1 MIDRRYALLLI
12 ALGAVLLVSCV
23 VSLGFG
29 PARVPVDVVWRIVLH
44 KALGFGE
51 TSWSAGQEHIVW
63 LIRVPRMLLGALVGA
78 GLALIGAVLQAV
90 TRNPLADPHLLGVTS
105 GATLGAVIVVLHIGE
120 IVGLLTLPIAAF
132 IGALLSMFL
141 VLGIA
146 NRQGRLDSDRL
157 LLCGVAVSFVM
168 MAIAN
173 LLLFMGD
180 HRASSAVMFWMLG
193 GLGLAR
199 WELLAVPALS
209 VLLGLGL
216 LLGMARPLNALMAG
230 EQTAVT
236 LGLNAR
242 AVRLRVFVIAS
253 LMTGVL
259 VSISGSIGFVGLMV
273 PHIARRLVGAE
284 HRRLLPA
291 CVLLGSLFL
300 VWVDVAA
307 RTLIAPEDLPIGI
320 ATAAIGGLFFIGL
333 MRRR

>member
-1 MIDRRYALLLI
+1 MINSRYAALLML
-12 ALGAVLLVSCV
+12 LGALLLVSCV

-29 PARVPVDVVWRIVLH
+29 PAPVPLDVVWRILLH
-44 KALGFGE
+44 KILGIGE
-51 TSWSAGQEHIVW
+51 VNWNAGQAHIVW

-105 GATLGAVIVVLHIGE
+105 GATLGAVIVVLHVGQVI
-120 IVGLLTLPIAAF
+120 GLLTLPLAAF
-132 IGALLSMFL
+132 IGALLSMLL

-146 NRQGRLDSDRL
+146 ARHGRLDSDRL

-199 WELLAVPALS
+199 WELLAIPAVS
-209 VLLGLGL
+209 VLLGLVL

-242 AVRLRVFVIAS
+242 NVRLRVFLIAS

-259 VSISGSIGFVGLMV
+259 VSISGSIGFVGLM
-273 PHIARRLVGAE
+273 
-284 HRRLLPA
+284 
-291 CVLLGSLFL
+291 
-300 VWVDVAA
+300 
-307 RTLIAPEDLPIGI
+307 
-320 ATAAIGGLFFIGL
+320 
-333 MRRR
+333 RRR

>member
-1 MIDRRYALLLI
+1 MMARRYVLLLVG
-12 ALGAVLLVSCV
+12 LGALLLVSCV

-29 PARVPVDVVWRIVLH
+29 PARVPVEVVWHILLNKVFG
-44 KALGFGE
+44 LGE
-51 TSWSAGQEHIVW
+51 VSWSAGQAHIVW

-105 GATLGAVIVVLHIGE
+105 GATLGAVIVVLHVGE

-132 IGALLSMFL
+132 IGALLSMLL
-141 VLGIA
+141 VLAIA
-146 NRQGRLDSDRL
+146 SRHGRLDSDRL

-168 MAIAN
+168 MAVAN
-173 LLLFMGD
+173 TLLFLGD
-180 HRASSAVMFWMLG
+180 HRASSAVLFWMLG

-199 WELLAVPALS
+199 WELLAIPSAS
-209 VLLGLGL
+209 VLLGLVL

-242 AVRLRVFVIAS
+242 NVRLKVFLIAS

-259 VSISGSIGFVGLMV
+259 VAISGSIGFVGLMI

-284 HRRLLPA
+284 HRRLLPVSA
-291 CVLLGSLFL
+291 LLGSVFL
-300 VWVDVAA
+300 LWVDVAA
-307 RTLIAPEDLPIGI
+307 RTLIAPEDLPIGV

-333 MRRR
+333 MRKR

>member
-1 MIDRRYALLLI
+1 MTTRRYSWLLLTL
-12 ALGAVLLVSCV
+12 AGLLLVSCV
-23 VSLGFG
+23 LCLGFG
-29 PARVPVDVVWRIVLH
+29 PARVPVDVVGRILLH
-44 KALGFGE
+44 KTLGLGE
-51 TSWSAGQEHIVW
+51 VDWSPGQEHIVW

-105 GATLGAVIVVLHIGE
+105 GATLGAVIVVLHVGQVI
-120 IVGLLTLPIAAF
+120 GLLTLPLAAF
-132 IGALLSMFL
+132 IGAVASMIL

-146 NRQGRLDSDRL
+146 ARSGRLDSDRL

-168 MAIAN
+168 MAVAN

-199 WELLAVPALS
+199 WELLAIPAIS
-209 VLLGLGL
+209 VLLGLLL

-242 AVRLRVFVIAS
+242 NVRLKVFLIAS

-307 RTLIAPEDLPIGI
+307 RTLIAPEDLPIGV

>member
-1 MIDRRYALLLI
+1 MINRRYGWLLI

-29 PARVPVDVVWRIVLH
+29 PARVPVDVVWRILLH
-44 KALGFGE
+44 KLFGLGVPD
-51 TSWSAGQEHIVW
+51 WSAGQEHIVW

-105 GATLGAVIVVLHIGE
+105 GATLGAVIVVLHVGE

-199 WELLAVPALS
+199 WELLAVPASS
-209 VLLGLGL
+209 VLLGLIL
-216 LLGMARPLNALMAG
+216 LIGMARPLNALMAG

-273 PHIARRLVGAE
+273 PHIARRLIGAE
-284 HRRLLPA
+284 HRRLLPV

-307 RTLIAPEDLPIGI
+307 RTLIAPEDLPIGV
-320 ATAAIGGLFFIGL
+320 ATAALGGLFFIGL

>member
-1 MIDRRYALLLI
+1 MIARRYALLLI
-12 ALGAVLLVSCV
+12 ALGALLLVSCV

-29 PARVPVDVVWRIVLH
+29 PARVPVDVVWQILLN
-44 KALGFGE
+44 KLFGIGDMN
-51 TSWSAGQEHIVW
+51 WSAGQEHIVW

-105 GATLGAVIVVLHIGE
+105 GATLGAVIVVLHVGE

-132 IGALLSMFL
+132 IGALLSMVL
-141 VLGIA
+141 VLAIA
-146 NRQGRLDSDRL
+146 SRHGRLDSGRL

-168 MAIAN
+168 MAVAN
-173 LLLFMGD
+173 TLLFLGD
-180 HRASSAVMFWMLG
+180 HRASSAVLFWMLG

-199 WELLAVPALS
+199 WELLAIPSAS

-242 AVRLRVFVIAS
+242 NVRLRVFLIAS

-259 VSISGSIGFVGLMV
+259 VAISGSIGFVGLMI

-284 HRRLLPA
+284 HRRLLPVSA
-291 CVLLGSLFL
+291 LLGSVFL

-307 RTLIAPEDLPIGI
+307 RTLIAPEDLPIGV

-333 MRRR
+333 MRKR